1 MVMLRKEKV
10 KMEKEDYEQK
20 SIFDESHYQFN
31 NLEEMEMEELTL
43 YFEKQLIE
51 SKDGEK
57 FLMSLVDFPIYMHL
71 EIFDFDVQEIGNLFN
86 SGNGTYTI
94 QKLKND
100 TYHFEAKI
108 NDNELFIEMLGYMTA
123 YAGYGRLNFYTNCNT
138 CFKKEIVDEEIQ
150 FDLLDSSNFMLV
162 TIKYDGNV
170 LSIVSGKSELKEIR
184 KQLEHLNNYE

>member
-1 MVMLRKEKV
+1 MFMLRKEKV

-20 SIFDESHYQFN
+20 SVFDESHYQFN

-51 SKDGEK
+51 SKDGKK
-57 FLMSLVDFPIYMHL
+57 FLMSLLDFPIYMHL
-71 EIFDFDVQEIGNLFN
+71 EIFDFDVQEIGGLFT
-86 SGNGTYTI
+86 SDNGTYTI
-94 QKLKND
+94 QKLKSD

-138 CFKKEIVDEEIQ
+138 CFKKEIVNEEIQ
-150 FDLLDSSNFMLV
+150 FELLDSSNFMLV
-162 TIKYDGNV
+162 TIKYDGNI

-184 KQLEHLNNYE
+184 KQLAHLNNYE

>member
-170 LSIVSGKSELKEIR
+170 LSIVSGKSESKEIR

>member
-1 MVMLRKEKV
+1 MFMLRKEKV

-86 SGNGTYTI
+86 SGNSTYTI

>member
-1 MVMLRKEKV
+1 
-10 KMEKEDYEQK
+10 MEKEDYEQK
-20 SIFDESHYQFN
+20 SVFDENHYQFN

-71 EIFDFDVQEIGNLFN
+71 EIFDFDVQEIGNLFT
-86 SGNGTYTI
+86 SGNSTYTI
-94 QKLKND
+94 QKLKSD

-108 NDNELFIEMLGYMTA
+108 DDNELFIEMLGYMTA

-138 CFKKEIVDEEIQ
+138 CFKKEIIDEEIQ

>member
-20 SIFDESHYQFN
+20 SVLDENHYQFN

-71 EIFDFDVQEIGNLFN
+71 EIFDFDVQEIGNLFT

-94 QKLKND
+94 QKLKSD

-108 NDNELFIEMLGYMTA
+108 DDNELFIEMLGYMTA

-138 CFKKEIVDEEIQ
+138 CFKKEIIDEEIQ

>member
-20 SIFDESHYQFN
+20 SVFDENHYQFN

-71 EIFDFDVQEIGNLFN
+71 EIFDFDVQEIGNLFT
-86 SGNGTYTI
+86 SGNSTYTI
-94 QKLKND
+94 QKLKSD

-108 NDNELFIEMLGYMTA
+108 DDNELFIEMLGYMTA

-138 CFKKEIVDEEIQ
+138 CFKKEIIDEEIQ

>member
-1 MVMLRKEKV
+1 MLRKEKV

-138 CFKKEIVDEEIQ
+138 CFKKEIIDEEIQ